1 MQRSKFNNAATMRSV
16 VAQAYAKWN
25 RTLSA
30 KRTAARDRTA
40 AAHEKQA
47 PLAAHSSAREAGAP
61 DASSLMT
68 RIECQQ
74 GPPKM

>member
-1 MQRSKFNNAATMRSV
+1 MQRSKFTNAATMRSV

-47 PLAAHSSAREAGAP
+47 PLAAYLPRAKRARP
-61 DASSLMT
+61 MH
-68 RIECQQ
+68 RR
-74 GPPKM
+74 